1 LFARAERKIWLQIEI
16 SRDADHGKRSHLM
29 ISHLLKLILH
39 AGERWMRPVLT
50 ALPDFGRQNSMSM
63 AGI

>member
-1 LFARAERKIWLQIEI
+1 
-16 SRDADHGKRSHLM
+16 M

-50 ALPDFGRQNSMSM
+50 ALPDFGRQNSM
-63 AGI
+63 GVGRQ